1 MPPGRTSIGRQ
12 RIEIRP
18 IENHEARQVCFSKR
32 RSGLFNKASE
42 LAIMCGAELA
52 AVVISPGGKA
62 FTFGDPSVHAI
73 LERFDPAGAAPA
85 AREGGGGAGGTA
97 VADLERRFG
106 ELRALLETEEARRE
120 SAVAAMEAKRAAA
133 SPVTA
138 LLQADVRDLGEAHL
152 MVYEAALEETQ
163 LAVTAR
169 KNQVLQDTFSYDRA
183 IAARAR
189 PINNNLQVQLTPP
202 QNLAN
207 NHNQVLPMAQQFV
220 ANNQVQPT
228 AQQFLANIQVQ
239 PTPPQFLTNN
249 QVQPMAQQF
258 LDNNQLQPMP
268 PHFLDNNQ
276 VQPTPQQLLANNQV
290 QPTPQHFL
298 ANIQVQPM
306 PQQSLANNSVQQFLA
321 NNDGGFDQF
330 GAGSSSS
337 ANNGEME
344 IQMMMTPLPG
354 FDDADLEMM
363 MMDWME
369 LGLGF
374 PGPC

>member
-1 MPPGRTSIGRQ
+1 MAMPPRRTSIGRQ

-18 IENHEARQVCFSKR
+18 IENHEARQVSFSKR
-32 RSGLFNKASE
+32 RRGLFNKASE
-42 LAIMCGAELA
+42 LAIMCGVELA
-52 AVVISPGGKA
+52 VVVISPGGKA

-73 LERFDPAGAAPA
+73 LERFDLAGAAPA

-97 VADLERRFG
+97 VAELERRFG

-120 SAVAAMEAKRAAA
+120 SAVAAMAAKRAAA

-138 LLQADVRDLGEAHL
+138 LLQAHVRDLGEAQL
-152 MVYEAALEETQ
+152 RVYEAALEETQ

-169 KNQVLQDTFSYDRA
+169 KNQVLQDTFNYDRA

-189 PINNNLQVQLTPP
+189 PINNNLQVQRTPP
-202 QNLAN
+202 QTLPN
-207 NHNQVLPMAQQFV
+207 NQVLPTAQQFV

-228 AQQFLANIQVQ
+228 PQQLLGNIQVQ
-239 PTPPQFLTNN
+239 PMPPQFL
-249 QVQPMAQQF
+249 A
-258 LDNNQLQPMP
+258 
-268 PHFLDNNQ
+268 NNQ

-290 QPTPQHFL
+290 QPTPEHFL

-306 PQQSLANNSVQQFLA
+306 PQQSLANNSVQQFQA

-344 IQMMMTPLPG
+344 MQMMMTPLPG

-374 PGPC
+374 PDPC

>member
-120 SAVAAMEAKRAAA
+120 SAVASMAAKRAAA
-133 SPVTA
+133 SPVTV

-189 PINNNLQVQLTPP
+189 PINNNLQVQPTPP
-202 QNLAN
+202 QTLAN
-207 NHNQVLPMAQQFV
+207 NQVLPTAQQFV
-220 ANNQVQPT
+220 AN
-228 AQQFLANIQVQ
+228 I
-239 PTPPQFLTNN
+239 

-268 PHFLDNNQ
+268 PQFLDNNQ
-276 VQPTPQQLLANNQV
+276 VQPTLPQLLANNQV
-290 QPTPQHFL
+290 QPTPQPFL
-298 ANIQVQPM
+298 ANNQVQPM
-306 PQQSLANNSVQQFLA
+306 PQQSLANNSVQQFQA

-344 IQMMMTPLPG
+344 MQMMMSPLPG
-354 FDDADLEMM
+354 FDDADLEMI

-374 PGPC
+374 PSPC